1 MCWRPTRSARWRA
14 RCKGDRVLV
23 ALSALD
29 LRIPG
34 CTSLKEK
41 RHVVKGLA
49 QGLRGRFN
57 VAVAEVDHQDQ
68 WQRTTLAVS
77 AVSAQGF
84 QLRKVM
90 HEVER
95 FVARQPA
102 VEIIDH
108 QMTLHS
114 QDD

>member
-1 MCWRPTRSARWRA
+1 M
-14 RCKGDRVLV
+14 LV
-23 ALSALD
+23 ALSAFD
-29 LRIPG
+29 IRIPR
-34 CTSLKEK
+34 CSSLKQK
-41 RHVVKGLA
+41 RHVVKGLT
-49 QGLRGRFN
+49 QGLRQRFN

-68 WQRTTLAVS
+68 WQRTTLGVS

-95 FVARQPA
+95 FMAGQPA
-102 VEIIDH
+102 IELIDH
-108 QMTLHS
+108 RMTLHG

>member
-1 MCWRPTRSARWRA
+1 M
-14 RCKGDRVLV
+14 LV
-23 ALSALD
+23 ALSAFD

-34 CTSLKEK
+34 CSSLKEK
-41 RHVVKGLA
+41 RHVVKGLT
-49 QGLRGRFN
+49 QGLRQRFN

-68 WQRTTLAVS
+68 WQRARLGVS
-77 AVSAQGF
+77 AVSATGF

-95 FVARQPA
+95 FVGRQPA

-108 QMTLHS
+108 TMTLHAPE
-114 QDD
+114 D

>member
-1 MCWRPTRSARWRA
+1 MLV
-14 RCKGDRVLV
+14 VL
-23 ALSALD
+23 SSID

-34 CTSLKEK
+34 VGSLKEK
-41 RHVVKGLA
+41 RRVVKALT

-68 WQRTTLAVS
+68 WQRATLGVS
-77 AVSAQGF
+77 AVSAEGF
-84 QLRKVM
+84 VLRKVM

-95 FVARQPA
+95 FVARQPL
-102 VEIIDH
+102 VEIIEH
-108 QMTLHS
+108 RMTLHG

>member
-1 MCWRPTRSARWRA
+1 
-14 RCKGDRVLV
+14 VLV
-23 ALSALD
+23 ALSAFD

-41 RHVVKGLA
+41 RHVVKGLT
-49 QGLRGRFN
+49 QGLRQRFN
-57 VAVAEVDHQDQ
+57 VAVAEVDHHDQ
-68 WQRTTLAVS
+68 WQRTRLGVS

-95 FVARQPA
+95 YVSRQPA

-108 QMTLHS
+108 RMTLHA

>member
-1 MCWRPTRSARWRA
+1 M
-14 RCKGDRVLV
+14 LV
-23 ALSALD
+23 ALSSFD

-41 RHVVKGLA
+41 RSVVKGLT
-49 QGLRGRFN
+49 QGIRGKFN
-57 VAVAEVDHQDQ
+57 VAVAEVDHQDL

-77 AVSAQGF
+77 AVAAQGYH
-84 QLRKVM
+84 LRSVM

-95 FVARQPA
+95 FLSSQPA
-102 VEIIDH
+102 VELIGH
-108 QMTLHS
+108 RMTLHA